1 MTFINKNTSRI
12 LVHIL
17 FWMLFVFVSLF
28 LFSDFYW
35 KENPFLQ
42 YVSLLV
48 AIVYVNNFFLLP
60 FFVRKKLY
68 VLYVF
73 VFAIISFFATQLYC
87 YAFAQC
93 GCSIPK
99 CLSDYLWQTLVPLIF
114 FSFVWILYRFIDE
127 QEEVIKVKKE
137 HAEMELKFLKSQI
150 NPHVLFNNLNTIY
163 SYALEKPNETPE
175 LILMLSDNLKHV
187 LYESNEKTISLEK
200 EVYFIDNYI
209 KFQTLR
215 TEGVKH
221 INYNKSIDSFNH
233 QIAPLLLIT
242 IIENAFKHSTLHS
255 EIKVNINVEKNILNF
270 NCENTFNVNK
280 VTTSDLK
287 IGLQNLE
294 KRLELIY
301 KDNYEFNINKT
312 NTFKVDLKINLK

>member
-1 MTFINKNTSRI
+1 MTFINKHTSQV

-48 AIVYVNNFFLLP
+48 AIVYMNHFFLLP
-60 FFVRKKLY
+60 FFVKKKLY
-68 VLYVF
+68 ILYVL
-73 VFAIISFFATQLYC
+73 VFAAISFFATQLYC

-114 FSFVWILYRFIDE
+114 FSFIWILYRFIDE

-163 SYALEKPNETPE
+163 SYSLENPTETPE
-175 LILMLSDNLKHV
+175 LVLMLSDNLKHV

-200 EVYFIDNYI
+200 EIHFIDNYI
-209 KFQTLR
+209 KFQAIR

-221 INYNKSIDSFNH
+221 ISYNKSIDSFNH

-242 IIENAFKHSTLHS
+242 IIENAFKHSTLNS
-255 EIKVNINVEKNILNF
+255 EIKVGILLEQGVLNF
-270 NCENTFNVNK
+270 TCENDFDKEK
-280 VTTSDLK
+280 VSTSDLK

-301 KDNYEFNINKT
+301 KDNYEFNINNT
-312 NTFKVDLKINLK
+312 STFKVVLKLNLT